1 MALIETSIKINKPAS
16 VIFAHLNN
24 IEGMKNEYVEK
35 IEIDGPVRLGLRY
48 KIFTKAGGRL
58 IETVNEVVGFE
69 QDKMVSTKTFAAP
82 PASDLVNTYI
92 LEEEG
97 GATKV
102 IFQTEAQLTVPG
114 MPSMPGMEE
123 MMKKQMVTT
132 YEASLAALKKK
143 LEG

>member
-16 VIFAHLNN
+16 FIFDHLTNLDN
-24 IEGMKNEYVEK
+24 LKSEYVEK
-35 IEIDGPVRLGLRY
+35 IEIDGPIRLGLKY

-58 IETVNEVVGFE
+58 IETLNEVVGFE
-69 QDKMVSTKTFAAP
+69 QNKLVSTKTFAPP

-114 MPSMPGMEE
+114 MPSMPGMED
-123 MMKKQMVTT
+123 MMKKQMLAT
-132 YEASLAALKKK
+132 YDSTLAALKKK

>member
-35 IEIDGPVRLGLRY
+35 IEIDGPIRLGLKY

-58 IETVNEVVGFE
+58 IETVNEIVGFE
-69 QDKMVSTKTFAAP
+69 QDKLVSTKTFAAP

-102 IFQTEAQLTVPG
+102 IFQTEAMLTVPG
-114 MPSMPGMEE
+114 MPSMPGMED
-123 MMKKQMVTT
+123 MMKKQMITT

>member
-1 MALIETSIKINKPAS
+1 MALIETSIMINKPARF
-16 VIFAHLNN
+16 IFAHLTSLEN
-24 IEGMKNEYVEK
+24 MKNEYVEK
-35 IEIDGPVRLGLRY
+35 IEMDGSIRLGLKY
-48 KIFTKAGGRL
+48 KIFTKAGGRV
-58 IETVNEVVGFE
+58 IETLNEVVGFE
-69 QDKMVSTKTFAAP
+69 QDKLVSTKTYAAP

-102 IFQTEAQLTVPG
+102 TFQTEAMLTPPG

-123 MMKKQMVTT
+123 MMKKQMLAT
-132 YEASLAALKKK
+132 YDATLAALKKK

>member
-16 VIFAHLNN
+16 FIFDHLTNLDN
-24 IEGMKNEYVEK
+24 LKSEYVEK
-35 IEIDGPVRLGLRY
+35 IEIDGPIRLGLKY

-58 IETVNEVVGFE
+58 IETLNEVVGFE
-69 QDKMVSTKTFAAP
+69 QSKMVSTKTFAPP

-114 MPSMPGMEE
+114 MPSMPGVEDI
-123 MMKKQMVTT
+123 MKKQLLAT
-132 YEASLAALKKK
+132 YDSTLAALKKK

>member
-35 IEIDGPVRLGLRY
+35 IEIDGPIRLGLRY

-69 QDKMVSTKTFAAP
+69 QDKLVSTKTFAAP
-82 PASDLVNTYI
+82 PASDMVSTYI

-97 GATKV
+97 GGTKV
-102 IFQTEAQLTVPG
+102 IFQTEAMLTVPG
-114 MPSMPGMEE
+114 MPSMPGMED
-123 MMKKQMVTT
+123 MMKKQMITT